1 MKRLL
6 LGNEA
11 LALGAYMAGVRVA
24 TGYPGTPSTEI
35 LEHFARYPGVY
46 AEWSPN
52 EKVALEVGIGAC
64 MAGAR
69 TIVTMKHVGL
79 NVAAD
84 PFFAVA
90 YTGVEAGLVVIS
102 ADDPGMHSS
111 QGEQDNRNYAKFAK
125 VPLLEP
131 SDSQECYDMMRVGLE
146 ISERFDTPVLL
157 RTTGR
162 VSHAQ
167 SLVEVDAGQMQR
179 PSPPPRQT
187 FSRNPAKYVL
197 LPVNARQRRQTM
209 AARLRELQEYIET
222 TPLNA
227 ILWGDRRLGIV
238 TDSIAY
244 QYAREVFPQ
253 ASFLKLGM
261 AYPFPRRRLIEFAQQ
276 VETLLIVEELD
287 PFIEEHIRAL
297 PDLPSVRV
305 LGKEVFPE
313 IGEFSP
319 ELVAECALKFG
330 GLVAGFVSPAFRE
343 ALVNRQVSAE
353 PAPALPGRPPV
364 LCPGCGHRA
373 TFYTLRQLTFP
384 DPLEEG
390 PEPTAA
396 RSPYHRAS
404 LDRRRQYGL
413 VVTGDI
419 GCYTLG
425 ALQPLFAMDTCG
437 CVPDGT
443 YGNANRPQH
452 DQPGPRGW
460 GGFDQLDEPLAE
472 YVSIKNVRREL
483 RALWAFGACAREVT
497 DDDLPVVE
505 LDDEALQGPLEKLSR
520 VRLVVVVERCAAGN
534 HEHVSGAPG
543 LTAHSPGP
551 LPERHRAG
559 RQAEH
564 HTRVH
569 VRDVYTQL
577 ERRGRDHSLQRAIVE
592 RVLNI
597 LTVRCLVAS
606 AVRQD
611 SGGELGVP
619 LVELRHQQLRRLARM
634 REGDEAVPRFKQ
646 CRNHVG
652 VEVRVGLCGRHS
664 HDEPPLG
671 LRATVGVP
679 SYADERQPSQILQ
692 VLGRVEARRARREE
706 LRCRA
711 VVASDL
717 TQAPQD
723 VGHVRT
729 ESAAIHVGFVEYH
742 ECEMVED
749 ARPLGVVIAP

>member
-64 MAGAR
+64 LAGAR

-167 SLVEVDAGQMQR
+167 SLVDVGAEQMQR
-179 PSPPPRQT
+179 PSPPPRQA
-187 FSRNPAKYVL
+187 FPRDPAKYVL
-197 LPVNARQRRQTM
+197 LPVNARQRRQAM
-209 AARLRELQEYIET
+209 AARLRDLQEYAET

-261 AYPFPRRRLIEFAQQ
+261 AYPFPRRRLIEFARQ
-276 VETLLIVEELD
+276 VETLLIIEELD

-297 PDLPSVRV
+297 PDLPPVRV

-330 GLVAGFVSPAFRE
+330 SLVADFVSPALRE
-343 ALVNRQVSAE
+343 ALANRQASPE

-384 DPLEEG
+384 DPLEEE

-396 RSPYHRAS
+396 RSPYRRAS

-413 VVTGDI
+413 VVAGDI

-437 CVPDGT
+437 CMGASIGYALGMEKAGMKNKAVAVIGDSTFYHSGITGLVDVITSGAATTVIILDNGT
-443 YGNANRPQH
+443 TAMTGGNANPGSGTTVDGRPA
-452 DQPGPRGW
+452 PRVDLETLCRGLGVEDVQVI
-460 GGFDQLDEPLAE
+460 GGFDAERIERELARALQSPAPSVLIVREPCVLKANPKSPFVSWVEAEKCVACWACLATACPAL
-472 YVSIKNVRREL
+472 IRREGKVAVL
-483 RALWAFGACAREVT
+483 PDKCT
-497 DDDLPVVE
+497 DCQVCNQICPHD
-505 LDDEALQGPLEKLSR
+505 AI
-520 VRLVVVVERCAAGN
+520 VRVERDGG
-534 HEHVSGAPG
+534 GA
-543 LTAHSPGP
+543 
-551 LPERHRAG
+551 
-559 RQAEH
+559 
-564 HTRVH
+564 
-569 VRDVYTQL
+569 
-577 ERRGRDHSLQRAIVE
+577 
-592 RVLNI
+592 
-597 LTVRCLVAS
+597 
-606 AVRQD
+606 
-611 SGGELGVP
+611 
-619 LVELRHQQLRRLARM
+619 
-634 REGDEAVPRFKQ
+634 
-646 CRNHVG
+646 
-652 VEVRVGLCGRHS
+652 
-664 HDEPPLG
+664 
-671 LRATVGVP
+671 
-679 SYADERQPSQILQ
+679 
-692 VLGRVEARRARREE
+692 
-706 LRCRA
+706 
-711 VVASDL
+711 
-717 TQAPQD
+717 
-723 VGHVRT
+723 
-729 ESAAIHVGFVEYH
+729 
-742 ECEMVED
+742 
-749 ARPLGVVIAP
+749 

>member
-11 LALGAYMAGVRVA
+11 LALGAYMAGARVA
-24 TGYPGTPSTEI
+24 AGYPGTPSTEI
-35 LEHFARYPGVY
+35 LEYFARYPGVY

-64 MAGAR
+64 LAGAR

-179 PSPPPRQT
+179 PSPPPRQA

-197 LPVNARQRRQTM
+197 LPVNARQRRQAM
-209 AARLRELQEYIET
+209 AARLRDLQDYVET

-227 ILWGDRRLGIV
+227 IAWGDRRLGIV

-261 AYPFPRRRLIEFAQQ
+261 AYPFPRQRLLEFARQ
-276 VETLLIVEELD
+276 VEMLLVVEELD

-297 PDLPSVRV
+297 PGLPPVRV

-319 ELVAECALKFG
+319 ELVARCALEFG
-330 GLVAGFVSPAFRE
+330 GPIAEFVSPTFRE
-343 ALVNRQVSAE
+343 ALTNRQALAE
-353 PAPALPGRPPV
+353 PAPPLPGRPPV

-384 DPLEEG
+384 DPLDEE
-390 PEPTAA
+390 PQPTTA
-396 RSPYHRAS
+396 RSPYRRAS
-404 LDRRRQYGL
+404 LDHRRQYGL

-437 CVPDGT
+437 CMGASIGYALGMEKAGMKNKAVAVIGDSTFYHSGITGLVDVIASGAATTVIILDNGT
-443 YGNANRPQH
+443 TAMTGGNAN
-452 DQPGPRGW
+452 PGSGTTVDGKPAPRVDLETLCRGLGIEDVQVI
-460 GGFDQLDEPLAE
+460 GGFDAE
-472 YVSIKNVRREL
+472 RIEREL
-483 RALWAFGACAREVT
+483 TRALQSPAPSVLIIREPCVLKANPKSPFVSWVEAQKCVACWACLATACPALIRRDGKVAVLPDKCT
-497 DDDLPVVE
+497 DCQVCNQICPHDAIL
-505 LDDEALQGPLEKLSR
+505 R
-520 VRLVVVVERCAAGN
+520 VERAGG
-534 HEHVSGAPG
+534 GA
-543 LTAHSPGP
+543 
-551 LPERHRAG
+551 
-559 RQAEH
+559 
-564 HTRVH
+564 
-569 VRDVYTQL
+569 
-577 ERRGRDHSLQRAIVE
+577 
-592 RVLNI
+592 
-597 LTVRCLVAS
+597 
-606 AVRQD
+606 
-611 SGGELGVP
+611 
-619 LVELRHQQLRRLARM
+619 
-634 REGDEAVPRFKQ
+634 
-646 CRNHVG
+646 
-652 VEVRVGLCGRHS
+652 
-664 HDEPPLG
+664 
-671 LRATVGVP
+671 
-679 SYADERQPSQILQ
+679 
-692 VLGRVEARRARREE
+692 
-706 LRCRA
+706 
-711 VVASDL
+711 
-717 TQAPQD
+717 
-723 VGHVRT
+723 
-729 ESAAIHVGFVEYH
+729 
-742 ECEMVED
+742 
-749 ARPLGVVIAP
+749 